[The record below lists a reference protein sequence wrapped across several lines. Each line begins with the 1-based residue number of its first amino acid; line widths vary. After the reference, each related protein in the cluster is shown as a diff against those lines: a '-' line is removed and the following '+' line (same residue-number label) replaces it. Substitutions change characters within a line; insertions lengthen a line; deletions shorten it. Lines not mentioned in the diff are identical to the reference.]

1 VHLESSRLSKCDNF
15 RRNGT
20 FPEGTDL
27 ELLVGLGLLDKLII
41 KAKQFKLSYT
51 HLVLNLDRDVRASV
65 LVMACQ
71 SKVDMV
77 DM

>member
-1 VHLESSRLSKCDNF
+1 M
-15 RRNGT
+15 
-20 FPEGTDL
+20 DL
-27 ELLVGLGLLDKLII
+27 ELHVLRVLDKLII

-51 HLVLNLDRDVRASV
+51 HLVLNLDRDVRAFM

-71 SKVDMV
+71 SKIDMV